1 MLLNI
6 SETGLKSGYILL
18 STNKQVVEEKNCK
31 NPGSRYSSDT
41 G

>member
-6 SETGLKSGYILL
+6 SENGLKSAYVLL
-18 STNKQVVEEKNCK
+18 STDKQTMEEKNCK